1 MIFEYYKVKVCE
13 KWLESVL
20 WREIK
25 TSNIEYYDI
34 LYAADRAIL
43 KRDLPKKSEVG
54 EWKIILSTK
63 IIFIK

>member
-1 MIFEYYKVKVCE
+1 M
-13 KWLESVL
+13 VL
-20 WREIK
+20 WWDTK
-25 TSNIEYYDI
+25 TSNIEYSDI
-34 LYAADRAIL
+34 QYAAERAIL